1 LVIELDESVR
11 RYAFVL
17 HTVHNTLLHHQV
29 MIILY
34 TAFALRQGSTSKRMY
49 RSDGDDE
56 SYDHML

>member
-1 LVIELDESVR
+1 
-11 RYAFVL
+11 
-17 HTVHNTLLHHQV
+17 